1 MKTLLAIYTITSLL
15 VLNVSAQ
22 PTEGPVLKVYPE
34 QAQAALSDHL
44 YGIFFEDINFG
55 ADGGLYAELVQN
67 RSFEYFPVR
76 GEMNDGGYD
85 LHALTAWEVVHRDGG
100 EGRAVVTRAIPLN
113 DVNRNNLEIFSWS
126 DEGTVGVY
134 NTGYDGIPLKAGEN
148 YLFSA
153 YMRREVRGW
162 ERSSPHSLTVRLED
176 PDGNVLA
183 ETDFGD
189 LSADWEKYTATFV
202 PNATVP
208 EGRLVILAG
217 GRGKVQLDMV
227 SLFPEDTYNGRKNGL
242 RRDLVETL
250 EAMQP
255 TFLRFPGGCILHGWG
270 IDNVYNWKHTTGDVA
285 ERKPNWNRWGYHQTY
300 GLGYYEY
307 FLLSED
313 LGAEPLPVVP
323 LGVACSFTEFECVPM
338 EHMDHVIQD
347 ALDLVE
353 FANGPVTSKW
363 GAVRAE
369 MGHPE
374 PFGMKY
380 ICLGNEEGDTPE
392 VRERIPLFVE
402 AIREKYPDLM
412 IIGTSGLSP
421 DVPLYDLMAELDVYS
436 SDEHYYFPPEW
447 YIDNQNRFDDWDRSK
462 PLVFVGEYASLG
474 NKMFN
479 AVAEAIYL
487 TGIERNGDIV
497 DMTCYAPLLARYG
510 NTQWKRA
517 NLIWFD
523 NEQVVK
529 TPNYYVQQ
537 LFSTNKGDVYVK
549 NEQQN
554 WPGKEL
560 GVSPTYD
567 AAAGELIIKIAN
579 AGEATTLEID
589 LEGKKAHGKGTVT
602 LLQGDKDAENTRE
615 HPENIAPVTTSIKGG
630 KRIRVEVPAMSV
642 QAIRLPV
649 K

>member
-1 MKTLLAIYTITSLL
+1 MKKLLVIFTIASLL
-15 VLNVSAQ
+15 VLSVTAQ
-22 PTEGPVLKVYPE
+22 PDEGPFLRVYPE
-34 QAQAALSDHL
+34 QAQAELSDHL

-134 NTGYDGIPLKAGEN
+134 NTGYDGIPLKVGEN

-162 ERSSPHSLTVRLED
+162 ERKSPHSLTVRLED

-189 LSADWEKYTATFV
+189 LSSDWEKYTVTLS

-227 SLFPEDTYNGRKNGL
+227 SLFPEDTYNDRKNGL

-250 EAMQP
+250 EAMNP
-255 TFLRFPGGCILHGWG
+255 AFLRFPGGCILHGWG

-323 LGVACSFTEFECVPM
+323 LGVACSYTEFECVPM
-338 EHMDHVIQD
+338 DHMDHVIQD

-374 PFGMKY
+374 PFGMNY

-402 AIREKYPDLM
+402 AIREKYPDLK

-421 DVPLYDLMAELDVYS
+421 DVPLYNLMAELDVYS

-447 YIDNQNRFDDWDRSK
+447 YIDNQDRFDDWDRSK
-462 PLVFVGEYASLG
+462 PLAMSFTSYIWRGETLGDRDYAAPGS
-474 NKMFN
+474 KRSIEAKRVDVAMFRGRS
-479 AVAEAIYL
+479 AV
-487 TGIERNGDIV
+487 
-497 DMTCYAPLLARYG
+497 
-510 NTQWKRA
+510 
-517 NLIWFD
+517 
-523 NEQVVK
+523 
-529 TPNYYVQQ
+529 
-537 LFSTNKGDVYVK
+537 KGDA
-549 NEQQN
+549 
-554 WPGKEL
+554 WEL
-560 GVSPTYD
+560 R
-567 AAAGELIIKIAN
+567 
-579 AGEATTLEID
+579 
-589 LEGKKAHGKGTVT
+589 TV
-602 LLQGDKDAENTRE
+602 A
-615 HPENIAPVTTSIKGG
+615 
-630 KRIRVEVPAMSV
+630 
-642 QAIRLPV
+642 
-649 K
+649 